1 MAVCDFDMIFRFV
14 VVGWEGTT
22 HDSRVLT
29 KTICNPQHNFQIPP
43 SGKYFIFIL
52 FNIIVFIHYNNQL
65 NPFFFRKI
73 LFSRCSIHTH
83 SRFMAPYRNVRYWLS
98 DFCSGGKTV
107 GK

>member
-14 VVGWEGTT
+14 VVEWEGTT

-29 KTICNPQHNFQIPP
+29 ETICNPQHNFQIPP

-65 NPFFFRKI
+65 NPFFSEKMR
-73 LFSRCSIHTH
+73 HTH
-83 SRFMAPYRNVRYWLS
+83 
-98 DFCSGGKTV
+98 TV
-107 GK
+107 EVLWHHIVMYAIG

>member
-14 VVGWEGTT
+14 VVEWEGTT

-65 NPFFFRKI
+65 NPFFSEKYY
-73 LFSRCSIHTH
+73 LVDAAYTHTRGLWH
-83 SRFMAPYRNVRYWLS
+83 HIVMYAI
-98 DFCSGGKTV
+98 G
-107 GK
+107 